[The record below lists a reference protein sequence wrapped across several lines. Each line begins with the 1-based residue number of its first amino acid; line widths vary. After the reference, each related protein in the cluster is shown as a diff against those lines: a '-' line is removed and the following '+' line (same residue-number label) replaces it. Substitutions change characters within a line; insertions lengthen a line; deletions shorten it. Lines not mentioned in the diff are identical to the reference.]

1 MTDHITVLRH
11 PVSPLAKTW
20 NADGTITGYG
30 EAKYFNHRTVEVDSL
45 EALSALLTEIEPQ
58 STTTVIRGK
67 YVGDKLARERDGSD
81 FKPGKVRRALDY
93 FDDQALHAVLIDV
106 DSWSPLAWSPLEHP
120 LEAIRE
126 YIYTML
132 PDEFAGAGFHWQLSN
147 SHGHPVKGDTLN
159 AHVWFWM
166 VRPLTSAQLGAYA
179 KHVSLNAD
187 KALFNP
193 IQAHYT
199 ASPQFEDGAVD
210 PVLSVEQGGVGRS
223 GYEYGL
229 VDDTLDLVVDEAV
242 LLSAAGVGGLGGG
255 RGARLRELA
264 EADPIARTLTE
275 RDMVK
280 SYARDGSL
288 NIVCPFEDDHTSAGG
303 ETSSQYFL
311 PNTGGH
317 ALGQFKCLHA
327 HCTER
332 KRGEFI
338 ARLGVNESG
347 VAFDDLD
354 DGASEDG
361 EVSDMGNPITGAG
374 AGSVGNGSGG
384 SDGGARKSKVGRK
397 RLSDVIPQAQHLCT
411 DLANANRIARHFGKT
426 LMVISDS
433 WYTWSG
439 KQWVREDSD
448 VYRDTCLLSMLI
460 KQEADG
466 WRAKKAADDA
476 EKALNVAIAKAL
488 EKWGSRS
495 ESKGSIEAAIGLLK
509 KMLTVSAE
517 TVNVDPWLLN
527 CANGTIDLRTGIMR
541 PHNPADRITKMITLE
556 YDPAVKS
563 AHWDAVLCRIT
574 LEESIGPTKPLAR
587 FIKRWFGYGATGSVR
602 EHKFGIFYG
611 QGSNG
616 KSTLLDTV
624 AAVLGEYATTAAPG
638 LVMASKSDK
647 HPTEIAA
654 LFGRRMVTA
663 HETGDG
669 GMLREDFVK
678 QATGGDMLTA
688 RFMREDFFTFNPTHK
703 LQMVTNHKPGI
714 KGQDN
719 GIWRRILLIP
729 FNARFGTPEDF
740 AAGRCHF
747 VKDTKTAEYLQAEMQ
762 GILTWI
768 VEGAREWFE
777 HGLQE
782 PDTVLASSKD
792 YQGEQDRVLQF
803 IEECCECDKDASAP
817 LTGSFGIYEAY
828 RGWCKDGGFNP
839 MAKTRFQGELERIVP
854 WFRLENDRQQTNGNR
869 RRVVICCGLRVLDAE

>member
-1 MTDHITVLRH
+1 MTDTITILRH
-11 PVSPLAKTW
+11 PISPLSKTW

-30 EAKYFNHRTVEVDSL
+30 EAKYFNRREEQVHDLVG
-45 EALSALLTEIEPQ
+45 LSALLTEIEAQ
-58 STTTVIRGK
+58 STTTLIRGK
-67 YVGDKLARERDGSD
+67 YVGDKLARERDGVD
-81 FKPGKVRRALDY
+81 YKPGKVRRALDY
-93 FDDQALHAVLIDV
+93 FDDQPLHALLIDV
-106 DSWSPLAWSPLEHP
+106 DSWSPLAWDPLATP
-120 LEAIRE
+120 LEAVRE

-132 PDEFAGAGFHWQLSN
+132 PEEFSGAGFHWQLSN
-147 SHGHPVKGDTLN
+147 SHGHASKGDTLN
-159 AHVWFWM
+159 VHIWFWM
-166 VRPLTSAQLGAYA
+166 HRALTSAQLTAYA
-179 KHVSLNAD
+179 KHVALNAD
-187 KALFNP
+187 KALFSP

-210 PVLSVEQGGVGRS
+210 PVVGVEQGGVGRS

-229 VDDTLDLVVDEAV
+229 VDDTLTLVVDEEV
-242 LLSAAGVGGLGGG
+242 LQSALAIGAG

-264 EADPIARTLTE
+264 EVDPIARTLTD

-288 NIVCPFEDDHTSAGG
+288 NIVCPFEDDHTAGGG
-303 ETSSQYFL
+303 ETSTQYFL

-317 ALGQFKCLHA
+317 ALGQFKCLHQ
-327 HCTER
+327 HCLDR

-347 VAFDDLD
+347 AQFDDLD
-354 DGASEDG
+354 DSDSDDGSDGSSGA
-361 EVSDMGNPITGAG
+361 DMGNPIIGSG
-374 AGSVGNGSGG
+374 AGSSGSGD
-384 SDGGARKSKVGRK
+384 SGGKSKPGRK

-439 KQWVREDSD
+439 KQWTREDSD

-466 WRAKKAADDA
+466 WRAKRAKDDA
-476 EKALNVAIAKAL
+476 EKALNVDIAKAL
-488 EKWGSRS
+488 EKWGTRS

-517 TVNVDPWLLN
+517 TVNLDPWLLN

-541 PHNPADRITKMITLE
+541 PHNPSDRITKLIALE
-556 YDPAVKS
+556 YDPTVKS
-563 AHWDAVLCRIT
+563 THWDAVLCRIT
-574 LEESIGPTKPLAR
+574 LEEDIGPTKPLAR
-587 FIKRWFGYGATGSVR
+587 FIKRWFGYCATGSVR

-624 AAVLGEYATTAAPG
+624 AAVLGDYATTAAPG

-669 GMLREDFVK
+669 GLLREDFVK

-688 RFMREDFFTFNPTHK
+688 RFMREDFFTFAPTHK

-714 KGQDN
+714 RGQDN

-729 FNARFGTPEDF
+729 FNARFGTPE
-740 AAGRCHF
+740 AYNAGRCHF

-762 GILTWI
+762 GVLTWI

-777 HGLQE
+777 HGLME
-782 PDTVLASSKD
+782 PDSVLASSKD

-803 IEECCECDKDASAP
+803 VEECCECEKDSTAP

-828 RGWCKDGGFNP
+828 RGWCKDGGFTP

-854 WFRLENDRQQTNGNR
+854 WFRCENTQARSGGTR
-869 RRVVICCGLRVLDAE
+869 RRSVVCYGLRVLDAE

>member
-354 DGASEDG
+354 DGDSEDG
-361 EVSDMGNPITGAG
+361 EVSDMGNPITGSG
-374 AGSVGNGSGG
+374 AVSGGSGG
-384 SDGGARKSKVGRK
+384 DGGSTTKPSKKIKV
-397 RLSDVIPQAQHLCT
+397 PEAQHLCT
-411 DLANANRIARHFGKT
+411 DLANANRIAKHFGKN
-426 LMVISDS
+426 LIVIADS
-433 WYTWSG
+433 WYTWTG
-439 KQWVREDSD
+439 KVWVKEEGD
-448 VYRDTCLLSMLI
+448 VWRDAALLSKLVKAECNI
-460 KQEADG
+460 
-466 WRAKKAADDA
+466 WRVKKPKDDA
-476 EKALNVAIAKAL
+476 EKDIIAKVIKAL
-488 EKWGSRS
+488 EKH
-495 ESKGSIEAAIGLLK
+495 SKDCEGTGKMGAAILLLR
-509 KMLTVSAE
+509 KMLTVSAD
-517 TVNVDPWLLN
+517 TVDRKKYLLN
-527 CANGTIDLRTGIMR
+527 VRNGTIDLRTGVLR
-541 PHNPADRITKMITLE
+541 GHNHADRITKIIDIDYNPLVKAPVWEEVLAKITMEDGLG
-556 YDPAVKS
+556 A
-563 AHWDAVLCRIT
+563 
-574 LEESIGPTKPLAR
+574 GKPLAA
-587 FIKRWFGYGATGSVR
+587 FLKRWFGYCASGEVR
-602 EHKFGIFYG
+602 EHKFVVHYG

-624 AAVLGEYATTAAPG
+624 AAVLGSYAGTAAPG
-638 LVMASKSDK
+638 LMMASKSDK
-647 HPTEIAA
+647 HPAEIAD
-654 LFGRRMVTA
+654 LFGKRMVTA

-669 GMLREDFVK
+669 GLLREDFVK
-678 QATGGDMLTA
+678 QATGGDRIKA
-688 RFMREDFFTFNPTHK
+688 RFMREDFFEFEPTHK
-703 LQMVTNHKPGI
+703 LQLLTNYKPGV

-719 GIWRRILLIP
+719 GIWRRILLVP
-729 FNARFGTPEDF
+729 YQARFGSTEEVH
-740 AAGRCHF
+740 AGRAHYI
-747 VKDTKTAEYLQAEMQ
+747 KDTKIAEHIQAELQ
-762 GILTWI
+762 GVLTWV
-768 VEGAREWFE
+768 VEGAVEWYRD
-777 HGLQE
+777 GLQE
-782 PDTVLASSKD
+782 PDVVRLASTD
-792 YQGEQDRVLQF
+792 YQSEQDRVKQF
-803 IEECCECDKDASAP
+803 VEECCQVDRAAVTP
-817 LTGSFGIYEAY
+817 LTGSFGVLDAY
-828 RGWCKDGGFNP
+828 QKWCKDAGFSA
-839 MAKTRFQGELERIVP
+839 MAKTRFVGELARVII
-854 WFRLENDRQQTNGNR
+854 WLEIKEVRDQSGGNNR
-869 RRVVICCGLRVLDAE
+869 RKKYCHGLSLLDGE